1 MSRPAA
7 PSALLWAAAGALIL
21 HWALLHGLGN
31 TRPTPPAPP
40 NSTAAGAMQT
50 RQLVSAPPPQTLAPA
65 AAPAPVSRSQKRQQS
80 QPQPQPPQQAPEPS
94 DSPSAD
100 LITPVPPPAFLWHY
114 ALQQGEAMGIARLS
128 WQPEGP
134 HYEARLER
142 ELPGRTLP
150 AWRSQGGFDAQGL
163 APERFAQ
170 QRRGRDSQATNFRRE
185 QGLISF
191 SASPALLPL
200 PAGAQDRLTWMIQLA
215 AMTTA
220 NPALRRPGAE
230 LSLPVA
236 GLRSDLAN
244 WRFVVQAAEDL
255 DLPAGRVENALH
267 LQREALGPYDAAL
280 DVWLDPARHYLPVQL
295 RQLSADGRTWLMRLC
310 AETQAC

>member
-1 MSRPAA
+1 MSRRAS
-7 PSALLWAAAGALIL
+7 PSPALLWAATGALAL
-21 HWALLHGLGN
+21 HWALLHGLGDN
-31 TRPTPPAPP
+31 RPTPPAPP
-40 NSTAAGAMQT
+40 NRTAASAMQT
-50 RQLVSAPPPQTLAPA
+50 RQLVVAPPPEIVAPS
-65 AAPAPVSRSQKRQQS
+65 AAPAPVSRPPKRQRTR
-80 QPQPQPPQQAPEPS
+80 PEPPQEAHPPRG
-94 DSPSAD
+94 SPSAD
-100 LITPVPPPAFLWHY
+100 LITPAPPPAFVWHY
-114 ALQQGEAMGIARLS
+114 ALQQGEAMGSARLS

-142 ELPGRTLP
+142 ELPGRALP

-170 QRRGRDSQATNFRRE
+170 QSRGRDSQATNFRRE

-215 AMTTA
+215 AITA
-220 NPALRRPGAE
+220 AKPALRRPGAE

-236 GLRSDLAN
+236 GLRGDLAS
-244 WRFVVQAAEDL
+244 WRFVVQRSEDL
-255 DLPAGRVENALH
+255 ELPAGRVENALY

-280 DVWLDPARHYLPVQL
+280 EVWLDPARQHLPVQL
-295 RQLSADGRTWLMRLC
+295 RQAGADGRGWLMSLC
-310 AETQAC
+310 SETQAC